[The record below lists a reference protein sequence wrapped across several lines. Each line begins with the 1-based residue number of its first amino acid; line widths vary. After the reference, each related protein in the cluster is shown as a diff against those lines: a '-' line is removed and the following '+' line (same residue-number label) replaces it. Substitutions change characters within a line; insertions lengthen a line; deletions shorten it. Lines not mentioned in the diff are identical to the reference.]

1 MRQLETSSFQSPSL
15 LRCTEFPCKSDCTSI
30 ENRGTF
36 TIFSVYPTE
45 RAEHAIG
52 PLTSGLRHEH
62 GRRHVGG
69 HVGRRSFFSSRH
81 PFSSSTREIAS
92 QICNFVP
99 CSRFTERYLLDF
111 FLSSSNL
118 RVVNLSLSLSL
129 FRAHGWEEEFYNG
142 YTGIHTAIGPRLP
155 ISGKT
160 VVVIKRHGISATR
173 RRNSSISTRMA
184 AVSHHHPCIVSLNG
198 ISI

>member
-1 MRQLETSSFQSPSL
+1 MNKRIRVSSRYRSVSSLAVSRRYDPSWSGRKVSPRKSFSRSLARGCSVDRCVGKGRPDAPVGNEFLSISQSL

-81 PFSSSTREIAS
+81 PFSSSTSALKMFR
-92 QICNFVP
+92 FVP
-99 CSRFTERYLLDF
+99 
-111 FLSSSNL
+111 SS
-118 RVVNLSLSLSL
+118 
-129 FRAHGWEEEFYNG
+129 
-142 YTGIHTAIGPRLP
+142 
-155 ISGKT
+155 K
-160 VVVIKRHGISATR
+160 
-173 RRNSSISTRMA
+173 
-184 AVSHHHPCIVSLNG
+184 
-198 ISI
+198 

>member
-1 MRQLETSSFQSPSL
+1 MVRKKSFAVAEKEFLSLVGDAPIVLLERVDRMRQLETSSFQSPSL

-118 RVVNLSLSLSL
+118 RVVNLSLSLS
-129 FRAHGWEEEFYNG
+129 FEHTDGKRNFI
-142 YTGIHTAIGPRLP
+142 TGIR
-155 ISGKT
+155 
-160 VVVIKRHGISATR
+160 VYTR
-173 RRNSSISTRMA
+173 QL
-184 AVSHHHPCIVSLNG
+184 VHDYLSLERQWL
-198 ISI
+198 